1 METSSFVKHMETTV
15 MDILRDLEEKGFKL
29 DFDGED
35 LNFSYPKGAA
45 PNTVAK
51 LRQKLKQN
59 KNRLVEYLI
68 EQGQRRGQSPV
79 KAIADEEQELTST
92 PPIIWE
98 TGNIAQIRSLLVL
111 REAELVLA
119 KSQLTGDG
127 YVDWYIK
134 NRVLDL
140 EMKIASLKKWLADTR
155 NDNDER

>member
-1 METSSFVKHMETTV
+1 MTV
-15 MDILRDLEEKGFKL
+15 MDIIRDLEEKGFKL

-35 LNFSYPKGAA
+35 LNFSYPKSAA

-68 EQGQRRGQSPV
+68 GQGQGREQRPA
-79 KAIADEEQELTST
+79 KAMADKKQGLTST

-119 KSQLTGDG
+119 ESQLTGDD
-127 YVDWYIK
+127 YVDWRVK
-134 NRVLDL
+134 NKVLDL
-140 EMKIASLKKWLADTR
+140 EMKITTLRKWLAEAR
-155 NDNDER
+155 NDNDGG